1 MGPDSP
7 FELPL
12 FAELPQMHDL
22 LVAWDSWRADN
33 VIPNRSSVKLSD
45 IDRFLSH
52 TMLLDMEPTGR
63 IHCRYMGSIFHEIYG
78 QDFTGKNYLD
88 ITDARYRDTRS
99 KRLFA
104 VANHPCI
111 ALWATQ
117 GEGDREGLPRAMGAS
132 LPIKPDNADNPTQLL
147 QVVVELEQIA
157 FSEFSTQKK
166 REKIQFSD
174 QFSLIDIGAG
184 LPVVS

>member
-1 MGPDSP
+1 MGRDKP
-7 FELPL
+7 FELPP
-12 FAELPQMHDL
+12 FADLPQMQDL
-22 LVAWDSWRADN
+22 LLAWNSWRADD
-33 VIPNRSSVKLSD
+33 VIPFRSSVKLSD

-52 TMLLDMEPTGR
+52 TMLFDMEPSGR

-78 QDFTGKNYLD
+78 QDFTGKDYLD
-88 ITDARYRDTRS
+88 ITDARYRERRS

-104 VANHPCI
+104 AANQPCI
-111 ALWATQ
+111 AVWGTQ
-117 GEGDREGLPRAMGAS
+117 GEGDRKGLPKAIGAS
-132 LPIKPDNADNPTQLL
+132 LPVKPDKAESPMQLL
-147 QVVVELEQIA
+147 QVVVKLEQIA
-157 FSEFSTQKK
+157 FSEFSSQEK